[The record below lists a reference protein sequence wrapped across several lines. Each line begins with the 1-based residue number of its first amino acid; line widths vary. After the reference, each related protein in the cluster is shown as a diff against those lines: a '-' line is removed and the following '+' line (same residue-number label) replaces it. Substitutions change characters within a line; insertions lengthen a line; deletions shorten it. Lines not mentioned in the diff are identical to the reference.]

1 LSTEMGK
8 INKPPRAAGSGGD
21 KALKLNEQLS
31 AAEVAY
37 EMDPSEKN
45 RQQVVAIRRAVDRVK
60 TTESGPGKLG
70 AQNTQIFVGAAKD
83 SSAEARKMLY
93 TDPVMR
99 SNDRTAISNRYREL
113 YAESIQRR
121 FPGTPLSDLLAN
133 MPAEELPAG
142 GKAPAP
148 AASAKALPMP
158 ATQAELKVNQLYN
171 TSQGLA
177 IWNGKSFTAQ

>member
-1 LSTEMGK
+1 LKKKLEALEK
-8 INKPPRAAGSGGD
+8 IIAAT
-21 KALKLNEQLS
+21 
-31 AAEVAY
+31 
-37 EMDPSEKN
+37 
-45 RQQVVAIRRAVDRVK
+45 K

-99 SNDRTAISNRYREL
+99 SNDRAAINNRYREL

-133 MPAEELPAG
+133 MPAEDLG
-142 GKAPAP
+142 SIAPP
-148 AASAKALPMP
+148 AAGKPATQKAMPMP
-158 ATQAELKVNQLYN
+158 ASKDDLKVNQLYN

-177 IWNGKSFTAQ
+177 IWNGKSFVAQ